1 MHKLVQS
8 YFLKI
13 DFEKYYYDKK
23 ILLLFLGKNT
33 NFQIYFRVD

>member
-13 DFEKYYYDKK
+13 DFEKYYDKK